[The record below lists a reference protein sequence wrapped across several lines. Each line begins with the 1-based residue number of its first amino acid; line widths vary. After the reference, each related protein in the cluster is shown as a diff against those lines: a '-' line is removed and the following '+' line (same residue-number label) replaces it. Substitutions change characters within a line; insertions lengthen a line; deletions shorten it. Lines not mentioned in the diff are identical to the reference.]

1 MRPAERISTRN
12 LTSRANWGGP
22 QHREM
27 LQAFPQAKQM
37 MQDNEIFKIRF
48 QSCFFCKKKTIR
60 YAYGSE
66 KVLPLSQKMHL

>member
-48 QSCFFCKKKTIR
+48 QSCFFYTYKIT
-60 YAYGSE
+60 
-66 KVLPLSQKMHL
+66 